1 MADGNNN
8 SDEKQI
14 FNQVKQNLSTQDSK
28 QKIGIFFGFILQIY
42 RVIVGSFLSVFVPQS
57 CDGSLC
63 TMSQN
68 IMASGIYNIFVLY
81 FNLFTFL
88 SFCIMYYFEIKRE
101 NRMIVYLD
109 VNNNL
114 PSNDAAVEQQLKK
127 IPEEKLNKLYY
138 LDKRY
143 WQLGVASTVC
153 FILNLIFSTILVL
166 TKYLDNNTIVV
177 LLTNVLFISTKLY
190 TSYEVINTSKN
201 IFLSSYLTKKIQFN
215 DVDPDKVIQE
225 EIRV

>member
-1 MADGNNN
+1 MTD
-8 SDEKQI
+8 SKDEKQI
-14 FNQVKQNLSTQDSK
+14 FNQVKQNLSTQDSQ
-28 QKIGIFFGFILQIY
+28 QKIGIFFGLILQIY

-109 VNNNL
+109 VNNTL
-114 PSNDAAVEQQLKK
+114 PCNDAAVEQHLKK
-127 IPEEKLNKLYY
+127 FQK
-138 LDKRY
+138 
-143 WQLGVASTVC
+143 
-153 FILNLIFSTILVL
+153 
-166 TKYLDNNTIVV
+166 
-177 LLTNVLFISTKLY
+177 
-190 TSYEVINTSKN
+190 KN
-201 IFLSSYLTKKIQFN
+201 
-215 DVDPDKVIQE
+215 
-225 EIRV
+225 

>member
-1 MADGNNN
+1 MTDGNN

-109 VNNNL
+109 VNNTL

-127 IPEEKLNKLYY
+127 IPEEKLNKLYH

-143 WQLGVASTVC
+143 WQLGVTSTVC
-153 FILNLIFSTILVL
+153 FLLNLIFSTILVL

-177 LLTNVLFISTKLY
+177 LLTNVLFIGTKLY

-215 DVDPDKVIQE
+215 DVDPDKVIKQE
-225 EIRV
+225 LTV